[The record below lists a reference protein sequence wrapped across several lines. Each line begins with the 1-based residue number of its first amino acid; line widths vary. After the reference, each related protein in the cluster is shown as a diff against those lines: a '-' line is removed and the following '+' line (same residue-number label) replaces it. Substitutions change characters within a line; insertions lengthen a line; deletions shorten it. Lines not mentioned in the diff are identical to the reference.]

1 MPKVAPLSPG
11 LSLLRGAAIA
21 LALAVLPIAVTYAAG
36 MVAAAIGCDLN
47 EVAEHPCILL
57 GMNVGPL
64 LATMAQSIWL
74 IAMTLAAGLLA
85 LIVLFFVW
93 IARVVKARRAKV
105 DRDQPTV

>member
-1 MPKVAPLSPG
+1 MRPG
-11 LSLLRGAAIA
+11 LSFLRGAAIVMA
-21 LALAVLPIAVTYAAG
+21 LAILPIAVTYAAG

-47 EVAEHPCILL
+47 EVAARPCTML
-57 GMNVGPL
+57 GVNVGLL

>member
-1 MPKVAPLSPG
+1 M
-11 LSLLRGAAIA
+11 A
-21 LALAVLPIAVTYAAG
+21 LAILPMAVTYSAG

-47 EVAEHPCILL
+47 EVAAQPCSVL

-74 IAMTLAAGLLA
+74 VAFTLAAGLLA
-85 LIVLFFVW
+85 LIVLFIVW

-105 DRDQPTV
+105 D